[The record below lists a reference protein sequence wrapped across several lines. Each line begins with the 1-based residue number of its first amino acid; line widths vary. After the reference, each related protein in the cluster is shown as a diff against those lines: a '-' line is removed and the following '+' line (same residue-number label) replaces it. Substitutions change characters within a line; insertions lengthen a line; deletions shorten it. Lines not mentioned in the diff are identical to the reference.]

1 METPTQFKVDSERRD
16 GACVVSVS
24 GELDLSTHEK
34 LGERLVAECAKGD
47 PVVIDLSRCA
57 FIDSSGVR
65 ALLLGLKASNED
77 GGGPVSIA
85 APGPQVR
92 RILEMTG
99 LDREIDV
106 HESVDVALAA
116 S

>member
-1 METPTQFKVDSERRD
+1 VDTPAQFEVSSERHD
-16 GACVVSVS
+16 GACVLSVT

-34 LGERLVAECAKGD
+34 LSERLVAEAGKGD
-47 PVVIDLSRCA
+47 PVVVDLSRCA

-65 ALLLGLKASNED
+65 ALLLGLKAGNED

-99 LDREIDV
+99 LDRELVI
-106 HESVDVALAA
+106 HESVEAALG
-116 S
+116 